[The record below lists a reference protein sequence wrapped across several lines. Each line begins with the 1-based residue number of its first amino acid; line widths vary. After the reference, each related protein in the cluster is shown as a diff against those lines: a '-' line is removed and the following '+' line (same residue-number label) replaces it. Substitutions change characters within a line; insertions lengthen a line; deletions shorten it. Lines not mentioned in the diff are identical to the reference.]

1 MFKKTFLALA
11 LLIFILSTCN
21 QSNESVKTEQSAQT
35 DNFLADI
42 KILSSDI
49 QLKEKLKE
57 LKFEAKE
64 VVKFC
69 NEIGDNSIK
78 VKLIKY
84 ITTEA
89 KNQLEEAKK
98 GFWGAIR
105 YNMDSFAGVISLL
118 KEKQHK
124 TFMDIGSG
132 NGEKL
137 YAALCLGFE
146 EAKGLEYSAD
156 SKALSEEFLKDFIAD
171 KKVEITQGDA
181 LEITEKYFSQADF
194 AYMYSPMKDNEAMAT
209 LFKRVMDSLR
219 DGCVFLEVRNVYF
232 RELRLKTGYRIP
244 QHKGWFAVKKQD
256 NKYYYKTSLE
266 YDDWQILDKI

>member
-1 MFKKTFLALA
+1 MLKQIFFPSIVL
-11 LLIFILSTCN
+11 LLIASACN
-21 QSNESVKTEQSAQT
+21 QPVNTDKVESSPKS
-35 DNFLADI
+35 DNFLTDVKTLANEN
-42 KILSSDI
+42 
-49 QLKEKLKE
+49 QLKEKLEE
-57 LKFEAKE
+57 LKFGPKE
-64 VVKFC
+64 VVRFC
-69 NEIGDNSIK
+69 NEIGDNSTK
-78 VKLIKY
+78 AKFIKY
-84 ITTEA
+84 ITTAA

-105 YNMDSFAGVISLL
+105 YNMDSFVGVISIL

-137 YAALCLGFE
+137 YASLCLGFE

-156 SKALSEEFLKDFIAD
+156 SKALSEAFLKDFIAD

-181 LEITEKYFSQADF
+181 LEITDKYFSLADF

-219 DGCVFLEVRNVYF
+219 EGCVFLEVRNVYY
-232 RELRLKTGYRIP
+232 RELKAKTGYRIP

-266 YDDWQILDKI
+266 YDDWQILEKI